1 MGIEDVY
8 VYVGKME
15 LVMFKI
21 WTYQI
26 YEVCTQLRNSL
37 VLVLLLVCLRISN
50 LFRGSVFLYIFVLT
64 NLIFVVEQRASV

>member
-37 VLVLLLVCLRISN
+37 VLVLLLVCLRNSN